1 MTGWPC
7 GCWTRQPSEGKAAD
21 PADGNKAPPE
31 GETLGWACHCGGVP
45 STALGAAK
53 EAAVMAS
60 GTVKW
65 FDLNRGYGFIQPE
78 QGEDVFVHISAVQA
92 SGLQTLQEGQAV
104 EFDIEQGRRGLQAAN
119 VRPRQ
124 APASG

>member
-7 GCWTRQPSEGKAAD
+7 GCRTRQSSEGQAAD
-21 PADGNKAPPE
+21 PADENKAPPE
-31 GETLGWACHCGGVP
+31 GETPGWACRCGGVP

-104 EFDIEQGRRGLQAAN
+104 EFDIEQGRKGLQAAN

>member
-1 MTGWPC
+1 LALRLLDLTSHRGHGGSPGRWEQGMTG
-7 GCWTRQPSEGKAAD
+7 GRGA
-21 PADGNKAPPE
+21 
-31 GETLGWACHCGGVP
+31 GWACRCGGVP

-65 FDLNRGYGFIQPE
+65 FDPNRGYGFIRPE

-92 SGLQTLQEGQAV
+92 SGLETLQEGQAV
-104 EFDIEQGRRGLQAAN
+104 EFDIQQGRKGLQAAN
-119 VRPRQ
+119 LRPRE
-124 APASG
+124 ARASE

>member
-1 MTGWPC
+1 M
-7 GCWTRQPSEGKAAD
+7 AAD

-31 GETLGWACHCGGVP
+31 GEAPAGACLCGGVP

-53 EAAVMAS
+53 EAAVMVS

-65 FDLNRGYGFIQPE
+65 FDSNKGYGFIRPE
-78 QGEDVFVHISAVQA
+78 HGEDVFVHLSALQG

-104 EFDIEQGRRGLQAAN
+104 EFDIEQGRKGPQAAN
-119 VRPRQ
+119 LRPRQ
-124 APASG
+124 GQASG